1 MSTDRDLLPAEELA
15 KIESEAQALG
25 LSAASRKEHSGV
37 RMADDVR
44 EAIVAKAA
52 SGMTRLQISRV
63 LKVSR
68 NTVAQEIR
76 RAEADGRI
84 QSAKDRMR
92 DNLQE
97 LCEDH
102 LLRKLQEPGKMSALD
117 FGIYFD
123 KLQLLSGG
131 ATQSMQITVRR
142 EDEAAV
148 LADLVRLKE
157 GVIDIEATPVN
168 PPMLT
173 DGTNH

>member
-1 MSTDRDLLPAEELA
+1 MSTDRELLPASELA
-15 KIESEAQALG
+15 QIEAETPALG

-37 RMADDVR
+37 RMSDDVR

-52 SGMTRLQISRV
+52 SGMTRLQIARV

-68 NTVAQEIR
+68 NTVTQEIR

-92 DNLQE
+92 DSLQE

-102 LLRKLQEPGKMSALD
+102 LLKKLQDPGKMSALD

-131 ATQSMQITVRR
+131 ATQSLQVTVRG
-142 EDEAAV
+142 EDESAV
-148 LADLVRLKE
+148 LEDLMRLKN
-157 GVIDIEATPVN
+157 GVIDVEALPV
-168 PPMLT
+168 PPQLN
-173 DGTNH
+173 GPQP